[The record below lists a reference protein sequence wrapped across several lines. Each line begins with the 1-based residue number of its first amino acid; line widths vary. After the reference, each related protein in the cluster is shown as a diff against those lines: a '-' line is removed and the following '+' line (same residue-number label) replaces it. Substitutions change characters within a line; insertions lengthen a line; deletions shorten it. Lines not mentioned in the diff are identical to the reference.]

1 MNQFKKASN
10 LMGFAI
16 KLLISTDFFQM
27 EHLYNETKILFLENL
42 EDFATLKAQ
51 NLKIDNRD
59 IIKDLASMTTLG
71 ILSPL
76 SRSNKIINSIFT

>member
-16 KLLISTDFFQM
+16 KLLISTDYFQM

-42 EDFATLKAQ
+42 EDFATLKA
-51 NLKIDNRD
+51 
-59 IIKDLASMTTLG
+59 
-71 ILSPL
+71 
-76 SRSNKIINSIFT
+76 